1 MIRRTFLKGAAAVSF
16 SLMVSPALTAFAKDS
31 VRVYVGGPIFTMNKN
46 NDIAEAIAVK
56 GETILAVGKK
66 AEVMAAAG
74 SGATVVD
81 LKGKALIP
89 GMIDG
94 HSHFPSGAF
103 NELTMVN
110 LNVPPLGRAESIAD
124 MQSLLKERAAQTKKG
139 EWIVGYNYNDLAIK
153 EQRHPT
159 RADLDAVSTEH
170 PIFVKHVS
178 GHLGVAN
185 SKALELAG
193 ITEETPNPEGGKFRR
208 GPDGKLDGVLE
219 GPAAQAPVS
228 AIRPKPT
235 AAQYEEAVRR
245 DNMIYAA
252 AGITTANNGGS
263 PTVDDFF
270 LKASENG
277 DLGIRVVIWPNGRN
291 AKLIAK
297 RGRVRSWIRP
307 ARCSLGRPSFLPMVA
322 RRAIRHGSPS
332 PTSSSC
338 PVSRQ
343 IFAVFRYSI
352 RRKNCLRWSRNSTMR
367 AGRSPHIPMA
377 TKPFRT

>member
-1 MIRRTFLKGAAAVSF
+1 MASATHVYRNGTILTMDSGGSQAQALAV
-16 SLMVSPALTAFAKDS
+16 
-31 VRVYVGGPIFTMNKN
+31 R
-46 NDIAEAIAVK
+46 
-56 GETILAVGKK
+56 GETILAVGSD
-66 AEVMAAAG
+66 AEIMALADPH
-74 SGATVVD
+74 TVVTD
-81 LKGKALIP
+81 LRGRTMLP
-89 GMIDG
+89 GFIDG

-110 LNVPPLGRAESIAD
+110 LNVPPLGRAESMAD

-245 DNMIYAA
+245 DNMIYAD
-252 AGITTANNGGS
+252 AGIKTANSG
-263 PTVDDFF
+263 
-270 LKASENG
+270 
-277 DLGIRVVIWPNGRN
+277 
-291 AKLIAK
+291 
-297 RGRVRSWIRP
+297 
-307 ARCSLGRPSFLPMVA
+307 
-322 RRAIRHGSPS
+322 
-332 PTSSSC
+332 
-338 PVSRQ
+338 
-343 IFAVFRYSI
+343 
-352 RRKNCLRWSRNSTMR
+352 
-367 AGRSPHIPMA
+367 
-377 TKPFRT
+377 